1 MCVGFGEKVCF
12 FFHELI
18 LKNSLCV
25 CSLLHV
31 LVSVSM
37 LFIAFLSSLV
47 FILLCIFVGFFLFI
61 FVHLLFGAGFTL
73 LCVFVVMYCTS
84 SCWFIS
90 LDFANFVFLFF
101 YCFINFNF
109 FCKSSQIVIL

>member
-1 MCVGFGEKVCF
+1 MLFFAHVCVGFGEKVCF

-37 LFIAFLSSLV
+37 LFCHLWFLFSCVSLW
-47 FILLCIFVGFFLFI
+47 GFFLFI

-101 YCFINFNF
+101 
-109 FCKSSQIVIL
+109 IVL